1 MHFYVGLHTPSHAA
15 RFPRSMVSLNRLR
28 TRRADFR
35 ANRWILDSGA
45 FTEVSRHR
53 AHRTTPETYAESI
66 RRWARCGTLE
76 TAVTQDWMCEPFIL
90 ERTGLSVADH
100 QRLTLEGYD
109 RLRALAAPHL
119 IMPVL
124 QGYRPVEYAA
134 HVRAYGPRLALGAW
148 VGVGSVCKRNAHV
161 GEVEAVLLEIHAVRP
176 DLRLHGFGLKTTAL
190 RSGLVRSLLWSSD
203 SMAWS
208 FAARYEG
215 RNANHWS
222 EAARYVTT
230 VAEAPVRDCSL
241 WEGVS

>member
-1 MHFYVGLHTPSHAA
+1 MKFYIGLHTPSHAA
-15 RFPRSMVSLNRLR
+15 RFTRSMISLNRLR

-35 ANRWILDSGA
+35 ANHWILDSGA
-45 FTEVSRHR
+45 FTEVSRYG
-53 AHRTTPETYAESI
+53 AHRTTPETYAEYI

-76 TAVTQDWMCEPFIL
+76 AAVTQDWMCEPFIL

-119 IMPVL
+119 IMPVF
-124 QGYRPVEYAA
+124 QGYRPAEYAA
-134 HVRAYGPRLALGAW
+134 HVRAYGPRLAPGAW
-148 VGVGSVCKRNAHV
+148 VGVGSVCKRNARV
-161 GEVEAVLLEIHAVRP
+161 GEVEAVLLAIQAVRP

-208 FAARYEG
+208 FAARKQG
-215 RNANHWS
+215 RDRNHWS
-222 EAARYVTT
+222 EAARYVTA